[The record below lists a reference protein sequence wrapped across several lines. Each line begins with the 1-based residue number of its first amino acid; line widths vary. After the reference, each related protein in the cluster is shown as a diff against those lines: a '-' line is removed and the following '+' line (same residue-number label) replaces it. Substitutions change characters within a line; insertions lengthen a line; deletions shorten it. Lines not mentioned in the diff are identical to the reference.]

1 MNLSPDALLE
11 LTLAVASPVEVA
23 DRRCIPITG
32 GKVTGRYHGTVLPG
46 GADWQRIG
54 ADGTI
59 EIDARYVLAL
69 EEGRVEIRSTGL
81 RSGPPDVLAQLARGE
96 TVDPAR
102 YYFRTAIRFAT
113 AAPALARLNHIIAL
127 ARGERGP
134 DGVRIIIHEVT

>member
-1 MNLSPDALLE
+1 MNLSPDPMLE
-11 LTLAVASPVEVA
+11 LTLTVAAPVEVA

-32 GKVTGRYHGTVLPG
+32 GTVTGRYQGVVLPG

-54 ADGTI
+54 ADGMI

-69 EEGRVEIRSTGL
+69 EEGRIEIRSTGL
-81 RSGPPDVLAQLARGE
+81 RSGPPDVLARLARGE
-96 TVDPAR
+96 TVDPAH

-113 AAPALARLNHIIAL
+113 ISPALAHLNHIIAV

>member
-1 MNLSPDALLE
+1 MNLAAQPLLE
-11 LTLAVASPVEVA
+11 LTLAVGAPIEVA

-32 GKVTGRYHGTVLPG
+32 GTVRGLYEGTVLPG
-46 GADWQRIG
+46 GADWQRI
-54 ADGTI
+54 APDGSI

-69 EEGRVEIRSTGL
+69 GEGRVEIRSTGL
-81 RSGPPDVLAQLARGE
+81 RSGPPEVLAQLARGE
-96 TVDPAR
+96 RVDPAL

-113 AAPALARLNHIIAL
+113 TAPALAHLGRIIAV

>member
-1 MNLSPDALLE
+1 MNMSAQPMLE
-11 LTLAVASPVEVA
+11 LTLAVGAPVDVA

-32 GKVTGRYHGTVLPG
+32 GRVTGRYQGTVLPG
-46 GADWQRIG
+46 GADWQKIA

-69 EEGRVEIRSTGL
+69 DEGRVEIRSTGL
-81 RSGPPDVLAQLARGE
+81 RSGPPEVLAQLARGDQ
-96 TVDPAR
+96 VDPAL

-113 AAPALARLNHIIAL
+113 AAPALARLNHIIAV